1 MEEQRKDDEIEIDLG
16 EIFHLLLRKIWVII
30 ACFVVGAVL
39 FGGITK
45 LFITPQY
52 EASSMIYILGKT
64 TSISSAMDLQ
74 LSQQLTVD
82 FETLAKSRPVINSV
96 IKSLDLDTT
105 YEDMIETIT
114 VENPADTSILKMV
127 ATNPDPKLARD
138 IANELADA
146 TARQV
151 SSVMVTDKPSTV
163 EEAVTPKKPSSP
175 NTLKNTAIGAVLFAV
190 LAAAFLIIT
199 HLMDDTIK
207 TEEDVRKYLNL
218 NTLAAVPFE
227 SGDRQPKR
235 KKKKVRAA

>member
-1 MEEQRKDDEIEIDLG
+1 MEERMKDDEIEIDLG
-16 EIFHLLLRKIWVII
+16 ELFHLLLRKIWIII
-30 ACFVVGAVL
+30 ACFVAGAVL
-39 FGGITK
+39 FGGFTK

-82 FETLAKSRPVINSV
+82 FETLAKSRPVINRV
-96 IKSLDLDTT
+96 IKELDLDAT
-105 YEDMIETIT
+105 YEEMIKTIT

-127 ATNPDPKLARD
+127 ATNPDPKLAKD

-151 SSVMVTDKPSTV
+151 ASVMVTDKPSTV
-163 EEAVTPKKPSSP
+163 EEAVTPKNPSSP
-175 NTLKNTAIGAVLFAV
+175 NTLKNTAIGGILLAF
-190 LAAAFLIIT
+190 LAAAIIVIM

-218 NTLAAVPFE
+218 NTLAAVPME
-227 SGDRQPKR
+227 QGERQMKR